1 MSKDNLSSLEK
12 KIVKILESYP
22 DASIP
27 IPILL
32 DALSLTSKKDSKKLF
47 NPFLL
52 IIFQKKQRYINFVVT
67 KNHHTPLF
75 PLELNFQKKHPEK
88 PLKKTKIKH
97 IFLIFL
103 KKLQ

>member
-32 DALSLTSKKDSKKLF
+32 DALSLTSKKDSKKL
-47 NPFLL
+47 
-52 IIFQKKQRYINFVVT
+52 
-67 KNHHTPLF
+67 KNAVNR
-75 PLELNFQKKHPEK
+75 LNQLDILRVSKGN
-88 PLKKTKIKH
+88 LVR
-97 IFLIFL
+97 
-103 KKLQ
+103 